1 MCIFHF
7 SFAAVGVIL
16 CLQTGKSL
24 IRRNGRTM
32 IQFENV
38 TKTYAGG
45 KVKAV
50 DGLDMKIEEGKVFG
64 FIGPNGA
71 GKTTTIKLLTGILS
85 PDSGRVMLN
94 GIDMARDPI
103 AAKRSFGY
111 VPDSFDMYER
121 LTGMDYLNFMA
132 DIYGVDA
139 ASRRRHIEKYLS
151 LFELEDAANRQIRGY
166 SRGMKQKLAI
176 TGALIHEPSI
186 WVLDEPMVGLD
197 PQSVFMLKEEM
208 RRHADS
214 GRTVFFSTHVL
225 DVAERLCDEIGI
237 IKRGRLIARGTLDEL
252 RCGEDS
258 SLEEVFLELV
268 EKKGE

>member
-1 MCIFHF
+1 
-7 SFAAVGVIL
+7 
-16 CLQTGKSL
+16 
-24 IRRNGRTM
+24 M

-38 TKTYAGG
+38 TKSYGGG

-50 DGLDMKIEEGKVFG
+50 DGLDMTVEDGKVFG

-71 GKTTTIKLLTGILS
+71 GKTTTIKMLTGILT
-85 PDSGRVMLN
+85 PNEGRVLLN
-94 GIDMARDPI
+94 GIDMAKDPI
-103 AAKRSFGY
+103 AAKRAFGF
-111 VPDSFDMYER
+111 VPDAFDMYER
-121 LTGMDYLNFMA
+121 LTGMEYLNFMA
-132 DIYGVDA
+132 DVYGVDA
-139 ASRRRHIEKYLS
+139 ARRKAHIEKYLG
-151 LFELEDAANRQIRGY
+151 LFELEAAANQQIRSY

-197 PQSVFMLKEEM
+197 PQSVFLLKEEM
-208 RRHADS
+208 RHHADS

-237 IKRGRLIARGTLDEL
+237 IHHGRLIAKGTLDEL
-252 RCGEDS
+252 RKGDRDS

-268 EKKGE
+268 EKGE

>member
-1 MCIFHF
+1 
-7 SFAAVGVIL
+7 
-16 CLQTGKSL
+16 
-24 IRRNGRTM
+24 M

-50 DGLDMKIEEGKVFG
+50 DGLNMQIEDGKVFG

-85 PDSGRVMLN
+85 PDSGRVLLN

-111 VPDSFDMYER
+111 VPDAFDMYER

-132 DIYGVDA
+132 DLYGVDA
-139 ASRRRHIEKYLS
+139 ASRKRHIEKYLA
-151 LFELEDAANRQIRGY
+151 LFELEDAANQQIRGY

-186 WVLDEPMVGLD
+186 WVLDEPWWVWTRRACSCSRRRCAGM
-197 PQSVFMLKEEM
+197 PTAAARCFSPPMCWMWPSVCAM
-208 RRHADS
+208 RSA
-214 GRTVFFSTHVL
+214 L
-225 DVAERLCDEIGI
+225 
-237 IKRGRLIARGTLDEL
+237 
-252 RCGEDS
+252 S
-258 SLEEVFLELV
+258 SRA
-268 EKKGE
+268 G

>member
-1 MCIFHF
+1 
-7 SFAAVGVIL
+7 
-16 CLQTGKSL
+16 
-24 IRRNGRTM
+24 M

-38 TKTYAGG
+38 TKTFAGG

-111 VPDSFDMYER
+111 VPDAFDMYER

-139 ASRRRHIEKYLS
+139 VSRLFRSCLHAIKVICRLPFKALPHLKALRTEIKFLSAKVAHITANAMISAPLS
-151 LFELEDAANRQIRGY
+151 
-166 SRGMKQKLAI
+166 
-176 TGALIHEPSI
+176 
-186 WVLDEPMVGLD
+186 
-197 PQSVFMLKEEM
+197 
-208 RRHADS
+208 
-214 GRTVFFSTHVL
+214 
-225 DVAERLCDEIGI
+225 
-237 IKRGRLIARGTLDEL
+237 
-252 RCGEDS
+252 
-258 SLEEVFLELV
+258 
-268 EKKGE
+268 